1 VENPWRRLA
10 SRQAHANPWFR
21 VRHDRVV
28 RPDGHEGDWYVV
40 EAEGNA
46 AAVAVD
52 DQGAVVL
59 VRDWAYP
66 VEAWSWSVPSGGVG
80 SDEAPLAA
88 AQRELREETGV
99 VAARWEPLGSFY
111 LSQGLTTQV
120 SHVFLAT
127 ELREGAATPEGSEV
141 LEVARV
147 PLTEAWGWCCDGTVR
162 DSVTLVGLAW
172 ARERLGW

>member
-1 VENPWRRLA
+1 MERAFDRTRSTSTATSTSSWSWPTAVLVSTCGSTARPRARSPRPRRPRRGNWGRDRPVENPWRRLA

-28 RPDGHEGDWYVV
+28 RPDGHGGDWYVV

-66 VEAWSWSVPSGGVG
+66 VEAWSWSVPSGGV
-80 SDEAPLAA
+80 
-88 AQRELREETGV
+88 
-99 VAARWEPLGSFY
+99 
-111 LSQGLTTQV
+111 
-120 SHVFLAT
+120 
-127 ELREGAATPEGSEV
+127 
-141 LEVARV
+141 
-147 PLTEAWGWCCDGTVR
+147 
-162 DSVTLVGLAW
+162 
-172 ARERLGW
+172 